1 MPGHTEE
8 RRVSRPRLPSLTGA
22 PSVTGLPEAWVYS
35 DSPVVIVW
43 ELFLP
48 SCSRRPSGMS
58 SSAYIILY
66 RLHGDD
72 SVVSS
77 STSRTLSHTHPR
89 FVSSLKIGNMSES
102 LVCP

>member
-8 RRVSRPRLPSLTGA
+8 RRVSRPRLPSRTGA
-22 PSVTGLPEAWVYS
+22 PSVAGLPEAWVYS
-35 DSPVVIVW
+35 DSPVVMVW

-89 FVSSLKIGNMSES
+89 SVSSPKIGNTSES